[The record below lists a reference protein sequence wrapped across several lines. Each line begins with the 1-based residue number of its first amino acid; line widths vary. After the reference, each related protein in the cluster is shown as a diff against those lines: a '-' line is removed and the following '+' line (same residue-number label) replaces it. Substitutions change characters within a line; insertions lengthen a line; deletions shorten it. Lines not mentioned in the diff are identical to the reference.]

1 MTQLRTNKQQTY
13 TTYDEKENVL
23 LLDYEFAPS
32 EQLPGR
38 KPTLA
43 KQISTPLPP
52 AHPLVQLK
60 DNEFIRT
67 INAQTRRPPHNK
79 APTKRHTI
87 QIIEDDNNLLPTH
100 CG

>member
-32 EQLPGR
+32 EQLPDR

-60 DNEFIRT
+60 DNEFIRA
-67 INAQTRRPPHNK
+67 INAQTRRPPPQQGTNQKTHD
-79 APTKRHTI
+79 T
-87 QIIEDDNNLLPTH
+87 DN
-100 CG
+100 

>member
-60 DNEFIRT
+60 NNEFIRT
-67 INAQTRRPPHNK
+67 INAQTRRPPPQQGTNQKTHD
-79 APTKRHTI
+79 T
-87 QIIEDDNNLLPTH
+87 NN
-100 CG
+100 

>member
-1 MTQLRTNKQQTY
+1 MTQLRTTKQQTY

-67 INAQTRRPPHNK
+67 INAQTQRPPHNK

-87 QIIEDDNNLLPTH
+87 RIIEDDNNLLPTH

>member
-13 TTYDEKENVL
+13 TTYDEKGNVL
-23 LLDYEFAPS
+23 PLDYESAPS

-67 INAQTRRPPHNK
+67 INAQTQRPPHNK
-79 APTKRHTI
+79 APTERHTI

>member
-1 MTQLRTNKQQTY
+1 MTQLRTNKHQTY

-67 INAQTRRPPHNK
+67 INAQTRRPPSQQGTNQKTHD
-79 APTKRHTI
+79 T
-87 QIIEDDNNLLPTH
+87 DN
-100 CG
+100 

>member
-23 LLDYEFAPS
+23 LLDYESAPS

-67 INAQTRRPPHNK
+67 INAQTRRPPQQQGTNQKTHD
-79 APTKRHTI
+79 T
-87 QIIEDDNNLLPTH
+87 DN
-100 CG
+100 

>member
-67 INAQTRRPPHNK
+67 INAQTRRPP
-79 APTKRHTI
+79 PTTRHQPKDTRYR
-87 QIIEDDNNLLPTH
+87 
-100 CG
+100 

>member
-23 LLDYEFAPS
+23 LLDYESAPN

-38 KPTLA
+38 KPTPA
-43 KQISTPLPP
+43 KQISSPLPP

-67 INAQTRRPPHNK
+67 INAQTRRPP
-79 APTKRHTI
+79 TTRHQPKDTRY
-87 QIIEDDNNLLPTH
+87 
-100 CG
+100 G